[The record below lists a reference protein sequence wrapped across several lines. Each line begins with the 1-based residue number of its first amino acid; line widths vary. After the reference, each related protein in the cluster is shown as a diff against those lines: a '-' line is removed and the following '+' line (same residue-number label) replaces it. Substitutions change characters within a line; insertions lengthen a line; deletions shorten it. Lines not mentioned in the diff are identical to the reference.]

1 MPITINSAIEDVAYD
16 RVDKSRSAWID
27 QLDYMVRGSDPLY
40 NVYCRRLMQVRDNIA
55 LEFFDTPQIV
65 VFNSGAQGAML
76 GIVVD
81 LFVTV
86 LPMYRFKSLQT
97 LAGADGHRHIIIFEL
112 RDNNDAW
119 IVEEMKRMY
128 KDKIKQALVDNEEI
142 GD

>member
-1 MPITINSAIEDVAYD
+1 MPITINPAIEDVAFD
-16 RVDKSRSAWID
+16 QIDKSRSAWID
-27 QLDYMVRGSDPLY
+27 QLDFMLRSSDPLINTY
-40 NVYCRRLMQVRDNIA
+40 YRRLLQVRENVAI
-55 LEFFDTPQIV
+55 ERFDTPQIV
-65 VFNSGAQGAML
+65 VFNTGVHGAIL

-81 LFVTV
+81 LFVTA

-119 IVEEMKRMY
+119 IVEEMKKMY
-128 KDKIKQALVDNEEI
+128 KDKIKQSLVDNDEL